1 MSNGI
6 RKKVLKEIFPKRFER
21 GLASDRVYFHLKRMI
36 RSGKLEKGERLLRWK
51 FVKTFDI
58 NESSVTEAFR
68 RLRKDGLIITQGKRG
83 SFVV

>member
-21 GLASDRVYFHLKRMI
+21 DLASDRVYFHLKRMI
-36 RSGKLEKGERLLRWK
+36 RSGKLKKGERLLRWK

-58 NESSVTEAFR
+58 NESSVTAAFR
-68 RLRKDGLIITQGKRG
+68 RLRKDGLIITQGRRG